1 MPTTAVIL
9 ESVEYR
15 VILVEPKAR
24 AVLALDIGDSYGLPR
39 VRIPKRT
46 RPAQQL
52 QKAIRSTW
60 GLHALILDVVETD
73 GSSLPCVIAELLTP
87 IANRRLEPIAHGQLS
102 CLKLTEGEHFAL
114 LSVLGGESKSPFTR
128 IGWLDEAVFW
138 IETATRRKVSSKTD
152 IEQLNSGGA
161 FALVRFPM
169 KDGSDLWLKATG
181 EPNAHELSITSLL
194 SKLCREHVPE
204 ILATKPEWNAWI
216 MPAEDVGI
224 TDFSMNPIEL
234 FRMLEDAVQSMAKL
248 QMKTVGS
255 NSDLL
260 NAGAFDQHLEMLLSH
275 ARPLFD
281 YLDEVM
287 ELSDSYHTPRL
298 SQRRLGEIRD
308 AFMRAGERVQPL
320 NIPDTVLHGDMSLG
334 NIVVSH
340 RYCQFIDWS
349 EAYVGPCLVT
359 LEHMLLLNRVENP
372 KVREIMNC
380 ALKEKYLDV
389 WTAEYDP
396 DALRQGFDYMPLIA
410 VIAALYGRGDWL
422 NSPKRYDAHCL
433 SYARTLAACMD
444 RARPRLERSRSIM
457 RCTSGTDGLMAESCA
472 RSYGKSLVSAVAGH
486 TKQN

>member
-15 VILVEPKAR
+15 IILIEPEAR
-24 AVLALDIGDSYGLPR
+24 AVLALDLGDSYGLPR

-60 GLHALILDVVETD
+60 GLHALVLDFVETH
-73 GSSLPCVIAELLTP
+73 GSSLPCVIAELLTS

-102 CLKLTEGEHFAL
+102 CLKLTEEEHFAL
-114 LSVLGGESKSPFTR
+114 LSVLGGESESPFTR

-152 IEQLNSGGA
+152 IEQLNAGGA

-181 EPNAHELSITSLL
+181 EPNTHELSITSLL
-194 SKLCREHVPE
+194 SKLWPGHVPE

-216 MPAEDVGI
+216 MSAEDAGI
-224 TDFSMNPIEL
+224 TDFCMNPIEL
-234 FRMLEDAVQSMAKL
+234 FRVLEDAVQSMAKL

-255 NSDLL
+255 DSDLL

-275 ARPLFD
+275 SGALFG

-287 ELSDSYHTPRL
+287 EISASCQTPRL
-298 SQRRLGEIRD
+298 ERQRLGDIRD
-308 AFMRAGERVQPL
+308 AFMTAGERVQLL
-320 NIPDTVLHGDMSLG
+320 NIPDTVLHGDMNLG
-334 NIVVSH
+334 NIVVSRH
-340 RYCQFIDWS
+340 YCQFIDWS

-359 LEHMLLLNRVENP
+359 LEHLLLLNGVENP
-372 KVREIMNC
+372 KMRDFMNC
-380 ALKEKYLDV
+380 VLKDKYLDV

-410 VIAALYGRGDWL
+410 VISALYGRGDWL
-422 NSPKRYDAHCL
+422 NSPKRYDAHRL
-433 SYARTLAACMD
+433 SFARTLAACID
-444 RARPRLERSRSIM
+444 RAMSQLEA
-457 RCTSGTDGLMAESCA
+457 SGTILQC
-472 RSYGKSLVSAVAGH
+472 RSGTVAWMG
-486 TKQN
+486 